1 MSRVIIIPFML
12 KYWIK
17 KKVIVYRMAGDR
29 AEQPQVKHD
38 KRIPAKRLGLTD
50 TWGISEFS

>member
-1 MSRVIIIPFML
+1 ML

-38 KRIPAKRLGLTD
+38 KRIPANG
-50 TWGISEFS
+50 WG